1 MRSARPPKPLALSA
15 SDKAPVPADTVRLH
29 REVAELTRAQAAEVV
44 GLSERAW
51 AAYEQGARP
60 MPKWL
65 LDRFAGVLTGTMD
78 RDGNVFQKPATTPSP
93 PSKGRMLAKTVH
105 QRPEPKPMPT
115 LPDFAYQPAS
125 KKQEKA
131 MEALL
136 LKPTIMTE
144 LAVRR
149 EQAKVMAEQ
158 EALRV
163 AAEKR
168 FGQPSQVH

>member
-1 MRSARPPKPLALSA
+1 MRSARPPKPTNA
-15 SDKAPVPADTVRLH
+15 DNTPVPADTVRMH
-29 REVAELTRAQAAEVV
+29 REVAELTRAQAAEV
-44 GLSERAW
+44 LSLTERAW

-65 LDRFAGVLTGTMD
+65 LDRFAGVLTGAMD
-78 RDGNVFQKPATTPSP
+78 RDGNVFQKPATAPSQ
-93 PSKGRMLAKTVH
+93 PSKGRMLVKTVH

-115 LPDFAYQPAS
+115 LPEFSYQPAS